1 MFSDPRLIKLY
12 ALLTKYWAPKPR
24 SKRNLG
30 EEVQGASGSQEQK
43 EGEEG
48 NKLGE
53 EGAEGGEGGEEEIRE
68 EDPEIAAEGSG
79 SQDGGGEVGE
89 SSTGKSVT
97 EMETVPF
104 EATQVAALMTSTP
117 SPQNPR
123 GVPEPTELP
132 ENNEVEPKESHLTPP
147 AAEAAQEQ
155 ALEDGLPVPTHR
167 GEQTTAKTQARMK
180 RPASVRPPAAKKPA
194 AAKVPTS
201 AGRGRGEGKG
211 RGKGRG
217 RNGRKRKAENSPDEG
232 DTGLATQHYSPE
244 ASEPE
249 SEKHNAEV
257 TPAGKPKR
265 KAKAKPKA
273 CGEPKASAK
282 TKPSPKKRSAKA
294 KAKGPKG
301 RSSSGAAPSGGGKTK
316 GTFGR
321 RWQGSKEPMK
331 TFWSSVRKAFEDFVE
346 PMVN

>member
-1 MFSDPRLIKLY
+1 MLLRSSCPWCLDP
-12 ALLTKYWAPKPR
+12 
-24 SKRNLG
+24 N
-30 EEVQGASGSQEQK
+30 
-43 EGEEG
+43 
-48 NKLGE
+48 
-53 EGAEGGEGGEEEIRE
+53 
-68 EDPEIAAEGSG
+68 
-79 SQDGGGEVGE
+79 
-89 SSTGKSVT
+89 
-97 EMETVPF
+97 F
-104 EATQVAALMTSTP
+104 TSL
-117 SPQNPR
+117 Q
-123 GVPEPTELP
+123 
-132 ENNEVEPKESHLTPP
+132 
-147 AAEAAQEQ
+147 
-155 ALEDGLPVPTHR
+155 VPTHR

-331 TFWSSVRKAFEDFVE
+331 TFWSSLRKAFEDFVE
-346 PMVN
+346 PMVNAPSKLEEWHGHGWGLVQVKRPESRNCR